1 MQPARARFGC
11 STRAAWTLTLIYES
25 PGSHELDNPD
35 NMVVVPRTGDLLLCE
50 DGSDSQFLRG
60 LTSDGRIYDF
70 AETVANHSEFCG
82 ACFDPTGH
90 TLFVNQQGGRPDP
103 SAVTYAIT
111 GPWRRPRSLAH

>member
-1 MQPARARFGC
+1 MVEDLSCAAEPRRSTVSPRA
-11 STRAAWTLTLIYES
+11 
-25 PGSHELDNPD
+25 GSRRD
-35 NMVVVPRTGDLLLCE
+35 R
-50 DGSDSQFLRG
+50 
-60 LTSDGRIYDF
+60 GRIYDF

-111 GPWRRPRSLAH
+111 GPWRRPRSLAQ